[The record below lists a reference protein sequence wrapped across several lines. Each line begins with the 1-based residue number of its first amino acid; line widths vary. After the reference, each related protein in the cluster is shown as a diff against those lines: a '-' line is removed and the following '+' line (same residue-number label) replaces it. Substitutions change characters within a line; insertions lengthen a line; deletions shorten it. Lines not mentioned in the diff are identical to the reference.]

1 MLIGN
6 FMTSLFNVAKYG
18 FFSIFLYIDSVVY
31 KIVSML
37 FSVFFSLAELQLLK
51 DDAYQAISSRIYLL
65 VGIVALFGD
74 GRVHTVADG
83 DQARRDQAD
92 ATLCARKEI
101 LQHLVVGTAGFL
113 GHLAV
118 AHRRH
123 DKAVF
128 HLQPVDLD
136 GGEELVVGIKLLR
149 HTRRAAGA
157 IAGIGLEPVT
167 VAVDQLLYQCV
178 SFHVGMFLAS

>member
-65 VGIVALFGD
+65 VGIVALFSITISLLKALVNPDNLGKGTISSFKNLIVSMLLVILP
-74 GRVHTVADG
+74 GR
-83 DQARRDQAD
+83 
-92 ATLCARKEI
+92 I
-101 LQHLVVGTAGFL
+101 HLFHASHLHIFVPWLYHICQSCQGTNTPFVL
-113 GHLAV
+113 
-118 AHRRH
+118 
-123 DKAVF
+123 
-128 HLQPVDLD
+128 
-136 GGEELVVGIKLLR
+136 
-149 HTRRAAGA
+149 
-157 IAGIGLEPVT
+157 
-167 VAVDQLLYQCV
+167 
-178 SFHVGMFLAS
+178 